1 MPVMLVPLALS
12 LCTRPLL
19 LRRPAIPSCSLALTA
34 APASL
39 EEVPRSAP
47 SGEEMALIAPPTM
60 RELALFAAPLLFMGI
75 TTPVLSL
82 VDSAVVGRQS
92 ALGLAM
98 LAPATALCDLLT
110 YIVQVPLGAA
120 STFFCATAIACND
133 EDGERL
139 SVRTGLS
146 IATACG
152 IALSLL
158 LLGWC
163 KPMLYRLAGSDAVA
177 LVPGASAYVLVRAI
191 GMPAAMC
198 FVTLQGAFLGAKD
211 WRPPVVAAIV
221 ACAAN
226 LIADVVLVI
235 GLKMGASHRCVAV
248 VSLCCAW
255 HVVLRSPCA
264 SCLDVLCSVCLLKP
278 PGYHPPKCRPLRV
291 PPTQVPPIRVPPTPC
306 AAHSACR
313 PPKCHPSECRPPKCH
328 PLRVPPTW
336 VPTHPSATHSAYPKR
351 SVRTLL

>member
-248 VSLCCAW
+248 VSLCCCVACRAAIT
-255 HVVLRSPCA
+255 LRELSGC
-264 SCLDVLCSVCLLKP
+264 SLLCVPSEATWVPPTQVPPTPRAAHSSATHPRAAHSVCT
-278 PGYHPPKCRPLRV
+278 PLRV
-291 PPTQVPPIRVPPTPC
+291 PPTQVPPIRVPPTQ
-306 AAHSACR
+306 
-313 PPKCHPSECRPPKCH
+313 
-328 PLRVPPTW
+328 VPPT
-336 VPTHPSATHSAYPKR
+336 PRTAHLGAHPP
-351 SVRTLL
+351 